1 MGTIG
6 IIGSGNTG
14 ANTAFFLA
22 EKSVADVILYDL
34 KEGVSEGKALDMME
48 AAPIRFYQTKIS
60 GTNSIEDLLQ
70 SDVIILAAGSIR
82 KPGMAREDLY
92 KENKAVADEAA
103 KALTGFGGVVIVVTE
118 PVDLLTAAFVRA
130 SNLSPE
136 KVMGVG
142 GSLDSARL
150 RYLIAKEL
158 SVSYENVSAMVIG
171 RHSADMVPLPA
182 YCRVSGLPVKTLI
195 SDERLEAIFEEMRK
209 SGDIIVDMA
218 QRSSAF
224 YGPAAVICD
233 LAEAVIRNTRRILS
247 VSQMFTGQY
256 GISDVAMSLPSIIGA
271 KGIEKTFEPVLDD
284 EEKKTLAAS
293 AAAIKSIAG

>member
-60 GTNSIEDLLQ
+60 GTNSMEDLLQ

-92 KENKAVADEAA
+92 SENKPVIDDVG
-103 KALTGFGGVVIVVTE
+103 KALQGYGGVVIVVTE
-118 PVDLLTAAFVRA
+118 PVDLLTAEFVRS
-130 SNLSPE
+130 SNLNPGR
-136 KVMGVG
+136 VMGVG

-171 RHSADMVPLPA
+171 RHSAEMIPLPA
-182 YCRVSGLPVKTLI
+182 YCRVSGLPVTTLI
-195 SDERLEAIFEEMRK
+195 SEQRLKAIFEETRK
-209 SGDIIVDMA
+209 SGDLIVDLA

-233 LAEAVIRNTRRILS
+233 LAEAVIRDTRRILS
-247 VSQMFTGQY
+247 VSHMLTGQY
-256 GISDVAMSLPSIIGA
+256 GISGAAMSLPAIIGA
-271 KGIEKTFEPVLDD
+271 KGIEKTLAPVLDD

-293 AAAIKSIAG
+293 AEAIKSIAG